1 MITLPTIATATSAQ
15 GDLNSSETTDLLHS
29 VKSLPQDFLTE
40 LGNRLLTLAK
50 QQGNEAQSAESAEES
65 QQETAPAGQLNA
77 LLATFENP
85 GSLDARLTPEN
96 IKAGSKSADD
106 KEQESAET
114 LNSRDAQTMQALFAM
129 LPMTATATVAQSSPA
144 LTSAAAESL
153 PAAGGEARRST
164 LAALSQMLD
173 GTPQQS
179 VSDTLAQSAPQS
191 AGTST
196 HGRADL
202 SLQADGASAVTAAPA
217 ASGSAASAPLTLDS
231 GFQQVLSS
239 VGKQTEKSA
248 ALTSTDSPALTST
261 PLSSSAPQL
270 MPQSASATANTPST
284 PMLNAQLG
292 SDEWQQALSQQ
303 IVMFSRNGQQN
314 AELRL
319 HPADLGA
326 IQISLKLDNDQAQ
339 INMASSHSHVRA
351 ALEAALPQLRTALA
365 ESGINLGQSQVSS
378 DSFAQSQGFQQQQQ
392 EARRDGQHG
401 TFSLSQDDD
410 SEITPIAVPAALQAR
425 ILGTGAVDTFA

>member
-1 MITLPTIATATSAQ
+1 MITLPNIVTAASAK
-15 GDLNSSETTDLLHS
+15 GELKSSDSAEVLHS

-50 QQGNEAQSAESAEES
+50 QQGNAAQSAESAEEK
-65 QQETAPAGQLNA
+65 EDAPALKGQPDALLTAFDKTEGLNA
-77 LLATFENP
+77 M
-85 GSLDARLTPEN
+85 LTPEN
-96 IKAGSKSADD
+96 IKAATKSADD
-106 KEQESAET
+106 KDKASAET
-114 LNSRDAQTMQALFAM
+114 LTSSEAQTMQALFAM
-129 LPMTATATVAQSSPA
+129 LPASPVAQSSV
-144 LTSAAAESL
+144 SAASVAAESGADTRRGAL
-153 PAAGGEARRST
+153 AGNALST
-164 LAALSQMLD
+164 LSQALSN
-173 GTPQQS
+173 S
-179 VSDTLAQSAPQS
+179 LAQSASPS
-191 AGTST
+191 
-196 HGRADL
+196 
-202 SLQADGASAVTAAPA
+202 ASAPAHAETKASPTQLNA
-217 ASGSAASAPLTLDS
+217 ASTGAAASTANASAPLTLDGS
-231 GFQQVLSS
+231 FQQALSNFS
-239 VGKQTEKSA
+239 RQDEKSA
-248 ALTSTDSPALTST
+248 PLTQTDSSALTST
-261 PLSSSAPQL
+261 PASSSTAPL
-270 MPQSASATANTPST
+270 MTQTASATTSTPST

-303 IVMFSRNGQQN
+303 IVMFTRNGQQN

-339 INMASSHSHVRA
+339 ISMASSHSHVRA
-351 ALEAALPQLRTALA
+351 ALEAALPQLRNALA

-378 DSFAQSQGFQQQQQ
+378 DSFAQSQGFQQQQQQQ

>member
-1 MITLPTIATATSAQ
+1 MITLPNIVTTASAK
-15 GDLNSSETTDLLHS
+15 GDVNSSDSADLLHS
-29 VKSLPQDFLTE
+29 AKSLPQGFLTE

-50 QQGNEAQSAESAEES
+50 QQGNTTQSAESVEES
-65 QQETAPAGQLNA
+65 QDASVPTGQLNA
-77 LLATFENP
+77 LLTALDKP
-85 GSLDARLTPEN
+85 GSLEALLTPEN
-96 IKAGSKSADD
+96 IKAATKSADD
-106 KEQESAET
+106 KDKASAET
-114 LNSRDAQTMQALFAM
+114 LTSSDAQTMQALFAM
-129 LPMTATATVAQSSPA
+129 LPVSPVAQSSA
-144 LTSAAAESL
+144 TSVTTATASSGSETRRSAASDKVL
-153 PAAGGEARRST
+153 ST
-164 LAALSQMLD
+164 LSQALGS
-173 GTPQQS
+173 S
-179 VSDTLAQSAPQS
+179 LAQSQPQQAS
-191 AGTST
+191 TPAHAEAKTSQAALTATSGAAASTAATST
-196 HGRADL
+196 
-202 SLQADGASAVTAAPA
+202 
-217 ASGSAASAPLTLDS
+217 APLTLDS
-231 GFQQVLSS
+231 SFQQVLSS
-239 VGKQTEKSA
+239 FSKQDEKSA
-248 ALTSTDSPALTST
+248 SLTQTDSTALTSA
-261 PLSSSAPQL
+261 PLSSSTAPLITQT
-270 MPQSASATANTPST
+270 ASATTDTPST

-365 ESGINLGQSQVSS
+365 ENGINLGQSQVSS
-378 DSFAQSQGFQQQQQ
+378 DSFAQGQGFQQQQQ

>member
-1 MITLPTIATATSAQ
+1 MITLPNIVTAASAK
-15 GDLNSSETTDLLHS
+15 GELKSSDSAEVLHS

-50 QQGNEAQSAESAEES
+50 QQGNAAQSAESAEEK
-65 QQETAPAGQLNA
+65 EDAPAPKGQLDALLTAFDKTEGLNA
-77 LLATFENP
+77 L
-85 GSLDARLTPEN
+85 LTPEN
-96 IKAGSKSADD
+96 IKAATKSADD
-106 KEQESAET
+106 KDKASAET
-114 LNSRDAQTMQALFAM
+114 LTSSEAQTMQALFAM
-129 LPMTATATVAQSSPA
+129 LPTSPVAQSSV
-144 LTSAAAESL
+144 SAASVAAESGADTRRGAL
-153 PAAGGEARRST
+153 AGNALST
-164 LAALSQMLD
+164 LSQALSD
-173 GTPQQS
+173 S
-179 VSDTLAQSAPQS
+179 LAQSASPS
-191 AGTST
+191 
-196 HGRADL
+196 
-202 SLQADGASAVTAAPA
+202 ASAPSHAETKASPTQLNA
-217 ASGSAASAPLTLDS
+217 ASVGAAASTANASAPLTLDGS
-231 GFQQVLSS
+231 FQQALSNVS
-239 VGKQTEKSA
+239 RQDEKSA
-248 ALTSTDSPALTST
+248 PLTQTDSNALTSAPI
-261 PLSSSAPQL
+261 SSSAAPLTMQT
-270 MPQSASATANTPST
+270 ASATTSTPST

-303 IVMFSRNGQQN
+303 IVMFTRNGQQN

-351 ALEAALPQLRTALA
+351 ALEAALPQLRNALA

-392 EARRDGQHG
+392 QQQEARRDGQHG
-401 TFSLSQDDD
+401 AFSLSQDDD

>member
-1 MITLPTIATATSAQ
+1 MITLPNIVTTASAK
-15 GDLNSSETTDLLHS
+15 GDVNSSDSADLLHS
-29 VKSLPQDFLTE
+29 AKSLPQGFLTE

-50 QQGNEAQSAESAEES
+50 QQGNTTQSAESVEES
-65 QQETAPAGQLNA
+65 QDASAPTGQLNA
-77 LLATFENP
+77 LLTALDKP
-85 GSLDARLTPEN
+85 GSLEALLTPEN
-96 IKAGSKSADD
+96 IKAATKSADD
-106 KEQESAET
+106 KDKASAET
-114 LNSRDAQTMQALFAM
+114 LTSSDAQTMQALFAM
-129 LPMTATATVAQSSPA
+129 LPVSPVAQSSA
-144 LTSAAAESL
+144 TSVTTATASSGSETRRSAASDKVL
-153 PAAGGEARRST
+153 ST
-164 LAALSQMLD
+164 LSQALGS
-173 GTPQQS
+173 S
-179 VSDTLAQSAPQS
+179 LAQSQPQQAS
-191 AGTST
+191 TPAHAEAKTSQAALTTTGAAASTAATST
-196 HGRADL
+196 
-202 SLQADGASAVTAAPA
+202 
-217 ASGSAASAPLTLDS
+217 APLTLDS
-231 GFQQVLSS
+231 SFQQVLSS
-239 VGKQTEKSA
+239 FSKQDEKSA
-248 ALTSTDSPALTST
+248 SLTQTDSTALTSA
-261 PLSSSAPQL
+261 PLSSSTAPLITQT
-270 MPQSASATANTPST
+270 ASATTDTPST

-365 ESGINLGQSQVSS
+365 ENGINLGQSQVSS
-378 DSFAQSQGFQQQQQ
+378 DSFAQGQGFQQQQQ

>member
-1 MITLPTIATATSAQ
+1 MITLPNIVTAASAK
-15 GDLNSSETTDLLHS
+15 GELKSSDSAEVLHS

-50 QQGNEAQSAESAEES
+50 QQGNAAQSAESAEEK
-65 QQETAPAGQLNA
+65 EDAPAPKGQLDALLTAFDKTEGLNA
-77 LLATFENP
+77 L
-85 GSLDARLTPEN
+85 LTPEN
-96 IKAGSKSADD
+96 IKAATKSADD
-106 KEQESAET
+106 KDKASAET
-114 LNSRDAQTMQALFAM
+114 LTSSEAQTMQALFAM
-129 LPMTATATVAQSSPA
+129 LPASPVAQSSV
-144 LTSAAAESL
+144 SAASVAAESGADTRRGAL
-153 PAAGGEARRST
+153 AGNALST
-164 LAALSQMLD
+164 LSQALSN
-173 GTPQQS
+173 S
-179 VSDTLAQSAPQS
+179 LAQSASPSASAPAHAETKANPTQLNAAS
-191 AGTST
+191 AGAATST
-196 HGRADL
+196 AN
-202 SLQADGASAVTAAPA
+202 
-217 ASGSAASAPLTLDS
+217 ASAPLTLDGS
-231 GFQQVLSS
+231 FQQALSNFS
-239 VGKQTEKSA
+239 RQDEKSA
-248 ALTSTDSPALTST
+248 PLTQTDSSALTST
-261 PLSSSAPQL
+261 PASSSTAPL
-270 MPQSASATANTPST
+270 MTQTASATTSTPST

-303 IVMFSRNGQQN
+303 IVMFTRNGQQN

-339 INMASSHSHVRA
+339 ISMASSHSHVRA
-351 ALEAALPQLRTALA
+351 ALEAALPQLRNALA

-378 DSFAQSQGFQQQQQ
+378 DSFAQSQGFQQQQQQQ

>member
-1 MITLPTIATATSAQ
+1 MITLPNIVTAASAK
-15 GDLNSSETTDLLHS
+15 GDLKSSDSTEVLHS
-29 VKSLPQDFLTE
+29 DKSLPQAFLTE

-50 QQGNEAQSAESAEES
+50 QQGNAAQSAESAEEKEDAPVPKG
-65 QQETAPAGQLNA
+65 QLDALLTAFDKTESLNA
-77 LLATFENP
+77 L
-85 GSLDARLTPEN
+85 LTPEN
-96 IKAGSKSADD
+96 IKAATKSADD
-106 KEQESAET
+106 KDKASAET
-114 LNSRDAQTMQALFAM
+114 LTSSEAQTMQALFAM
-129 LPMTATATVAQSSPA
+129 LPTSPVAQSDV
-144 LTSAAAESL
+144 SAASVAAE
-153 PAAGGEARRST
+153 PGAEPGADTRRGAIAGNALST
-164 LAALSQMLD
+164 LSQALS
-173 GTPQQS
+173 GS
-179 VSDTLAQSAPQS
+179 LAQGASPSASAP
-191 AGTST
+191 T
-196 HGRADL
+196 HAETKANPTQL
-202 SLQADGASAVTAAPA
+202 SA
-217 ASGSAASAPLTLDS
+217 ASGTSAGAAASSTASAPLTLDAS
-231 GFQQVLSS
+231 FQQALSNFS
-239 VGKQTEKSA
+239 RQDEKSA
-248 ALTSTDSPALTST
+248 PLTQADSNALTSAPI
-261 PLSSSAPQL
+261 SSSAAPL
-270 MPQSASATANTPST
+270 MMQTASATTSTPST

-392 EARRDGQHG
+392 QQEARRDGQHG

>member
-1 MITLPTIATATSAQ
+1 MITLPNIVTAASAK
-15 GDLNSSETTDLLHS
+15 GELKGSDSAEGLHS

-50 QQGNEAQSAESAEES
+50 QQGNAAQSAESAEEK
-65 QQETAPAGQLNA
+65 EEAPAPKGQLDALLTAFDKTEGLNA
-77 LLATFENP
+77 L
-85 GSLDARLTPEN
+85 LTPEN
-96 IKAGSKSADD
+96 IKAATKSADD
-106 KEQESAET
+106 KDKASAET
-114 LNSRDAQTMQALFAM
+114 LTNSETQSMQALFAM
-129 LPMTATATVAQSSPA
+129 LPISPVAQRDA
-144 LTSAAAESL
+144 SAASV
-153 PAAGGEARRST
+153 AAGSGADTRRGAIAGNALST
-164 LAALSQMLD
+164 LSQALSD
-173 GTPQQS
+173 S
-179 VSDTLAQSAPQS
+179 LAQSASPSASAPAHAETKASPTQTQLIAAS
-191 AGTST
+191 AGPAAGT
-196 HGRADL
+196 AN
-202 SLQADGASAVTAAPA
+202 ASARLTLD
-217 ASGSAASAPLTLDS
+217 GSFQQALSNLGRQEEKSAPLTQTDS
-231 GFQQVLSS
+231 N
-239 VGKQTEKSA
+239 
-248 ALTSTDSPALTST
+248 ALTSVA
-261 PLSSSAPQL
+261 SSSAAPL
-270 MPQSASATANTPST
+270 TMPTASATTSTPST

-303 IVMFSRNGQQN
+303 IVMFTRNGQQN

-351 ALEAALPQLRTALA
+351 ALEAALPQLRNALA

-378 DSFAQSQGFQQQQQ
+378 DSFAQSQGFQQQQQQQ

>member
-1 MITLPTIATATSAQ
+1 MITLPNIVTAASAK
-15 GDLNSSETTDLLHS
+15 GELKGSDSAEGLHS

-50 QQGNEAQSAESAEES
+50 QQGNAAQSAESAEEK
-65 QQETAPAGQLNA
+65 EEAPAPKGQLDALLTAFDKTEGLNA
-77 LLATFENP
+77 L
-85 GSLDARLTPEN
+85 LTPEN
-96 IKAGSKSADD
+96 IKAATKSADD
-106 KEQESAET
+106 KDKASAET
-114 LNSRDAQTMQALFAM
+114 LTNSETQSMQTLFAM
-129 LPMTATATVAQSSPA
+129 LPISPVAQRDASV
-144 LTSAAAESL
+144 
-153 PAAGGEARRST
+153 AAGSSADTRRGAIAGNALST
-164 LAALSQMLD
+164 LSQALSD
-173 GTPQQS
+173 S
-179 VSDTLAQSAPQS
+179 LAQSASSSASAPAHAETKASPTQTQLSAAS
-191 AGTST
+191 AG
-196 HGRADL
+196 
-202 SLQADGASAVTAAPA
+202 PA
-217 ASGSAASAPLTLDS
+217 AGTANASAPLTLDGS
-231 GFQQVLSS
+231 FQQALSNL
-239 VGKQTEKSA
+239 GRQEEKSA
-248 ALTSTDSPALTST
+248 PLTQTDSNALTSVA
-261 PLSSSAPQL
+261 SSSAAPLTMQT
-270 MPQSASATANTPST
+270 ASATTSTPST

-303 IVMFSRNGQQN
+303 IVMFTRNGQQN

-351 ALEAALPQLRTALA
+351 ALEAALPQLRNALA

-392 EARRDGQHG
+392 QQEARRDGQHG
-401 TFSLSQDDD
+401 AFSLSQDDD

>member
-1 MITLPTIATATSAQ
+1 MITLPNIVTTASAK
-15 GDLNSSETTDLLHS
+15 GDVNSSDSADLLHS
-29 VKSLPQDFLTE
+29 AKSLPQGFLTE

-50 QQGNEAQSAESAEES
+50 QQGNTTQSAESAEES
-65 QQETAPAGQLNA
+65 QEASAPTGQLNA
-77 LLATFENP
+77 LLTALDKP
-85 GSLDARLTPEN
+85 GSLEALLTPEN
-96 IKAGSKSADD
+96 IKAATKSADD
-106 KEQESAET
+106 KDKASAET
-114 LNSRDAQTMQALFAM
+114 LTSSDAQTMQALFAM
-129 LPMTATATVAQSSPA
+129 LPVSPVAQSSA
-144 LTSAAAESL
+144 TSVTTATASSGSET
-153 PAAGGEARRST
+153 RRSAVSDKVLST
-164 LAALSQMLD
+164 LSQAL
-173 GTPQQS
+173 GS
-179 VSDTLAQSAPQS
+179 SLAQSQPQQAS
-191 AGTST
+191 TPAHAEAKTSQAALTATSGAAASTAATST
-196 HGRADL
+196 
-202 SLQADGASAVTAAPA
+202 
-217 ASGSAASAPLTLDS
+217 APLTLDS
-231 GFQQVLSS
+231 SFQQVLSS
-239 VGKQTEKSA
+239 FSKQDEKSA
-248 ALTSTDSPALTST
+248 SLTQTDSTALTSA
-261 PLSSSAPQL
+261 PLSSSTAPLITQT
-270 MPQSASATANTPST
+270 ASATTDTPST

-365 ESGINLGQSQVSS
+365 ENGINLGQSQVSS
-378 DSFAQSQGFQQQQQ
+378 DSFAQGQGFQQQQQ